1 MADVQGRDGED
12 REDGEDV
19 MTDAGFG
26 RLLYTDCAPGTGR
39 GGGGGFQVQA
49 QSPRVDGRGSVL
61 ATTWLLYEVQNAWV
75 VEQRPADEFPPG
87 FAHVADAGYG
97 TGQSRYVGKEVMGG
111 RQGNHLA
118 DCLVTTDAEQYG
130 TIRPAQLYGASFWR
144 ADPWPSTDCP
154 DFDED
159 LEPGPLLT
167 LDELTSWA
175 RELPGRGRALAGL
188 LSVLEDPEG
197 PHAVVVSADS
207 DEAMRWIAAATLLLP
222 QRQALGITFK
232 VFSANPV
239 RAQQRVV
246 AAPPDLNPQLRP
258 GLVPGVF
265 ILDAA
270 ACQADEAQVS
280 ERAAFLTGKLAS
292 DSDADPYDLLDALE
306 LADEL
311 SSGSWPTEAAAL
323 HAAWALTRPGEPLD
337 DLGQIYAWLRNSGPG
352 QLNEHGPALVEMAF
366 AGGSLPADLLRW
378 LDDAV
383 TDGRLD
389 FDHERVR
396 TRLLAAELADAR
408 AGGSVP
414 AQPLPPARLSGKA
427 ERDAESE
434 LTSAL
439 LLGDPGRIDAAQFDR
454 VLRLAYRHRIDLQAS
469 PLRERLH
476 GFAVAWIDASSG
488 NWEPQGR
495 ALADIILDEAYDELH
510 ARFAEPLSPQLTQTL
525 LRFRDI
531 FDDRDDLCDP
541 LFCHLQAAAIAGL
554 KGQQGR
560 LPRLSVSLD
569 KIARLPA
576 DSREA
581 AEAARVFQ
589 QALLAWHADDTDV
602 ALTILARLPSH
613 VHPKI
618 GERANSF
625 LTAAQAEPDTQ
636 LLDMLV
642 SLCRNGWQPPSDRLS
657 GLLDSE
663 LRVRGFL
670 AVAAHDEIAT
680 RDGLSKAVRRICA
693 ADPIVVELRA
703 NAVLDAFLT
712 TRNPHLTGAVL
723 ASYPTTKEGRGRP
736 KPVQTVIKLAG
747 ERLSA
752 GTAKEAAD
760 ITVRIV
766 MAMADQGLQR
776 NQTKRWERL
785 ADLLRGYH
793 RRLSVKDGKKW
804 QADVRA
810 RFAPDSPALREWDAL
825 FAVEPIRQGGM
836 LQNILLRK
844 TES

>member
-1 MADVQGRDGED
+1 
-12 REDGEDV
+12 

-49 QSPRVDGRGSVL
+49 QSPQVDGKGSAL
-61 ATTWLLYEVQNAWV
+61 ATGWLLYEVQNAWV
-75 VEQRPADEFPPG
+75 VGQRPVDEFPPG
-87 FAHVADAGYG
+87 FAHVAAAGYG

-118 DCLVTTDAEQYG
+118 DCLVTGDAELYG

-144 ADPWPSTDCP
+144 ADPWPATDCP
-154 DFDED
+154 DYDGD
-159 LEPGPLLT
+159 LETGPLLT
-167 LDELTSWA
+167 LDELAGWA
-175 RELPGRGRALAGL
+175 RGRPGRGRALAGL

-197 PHAVVVSADS
+197 PRAVIVSADP
-207 DEAMRWIAAATLLLP
+207 DEAMRWLAAATLLLP
-222 QRQALGITFK
+222 QRRALDVTFK

-246 AAPPDLNPQLRP
+246 AAPPDLNPRLGP

-265 ILDAA
+265 VLDAA

-280 ERAAFLTGKLAS
+280 ERAAFLAGKLAG
-292 DSDADPYDLLDALE
+292 DPDADPYDLLDALE

-311 SSGSWPTEAAAL
+311 SGGVWPTAAAAL
-323 HAAWALTRPGEPLD
+323 HAAWALTRPDEPLGD
-337 DLGQIYAWLRNSGPG
+337 PGQVHAWLRNAGPE
-352 QLNEHGPALVEMAF
+352 LLREHGPALVEMAL
-366 AGGSLPADLLRW
+366 AAVSLPAEMLRW
-378 LDDAV
+378 LDNAV
-383 TDGRLD
+383 ADRRLD
-389 FDHERVR
+389 FDHETVR
-396 TRLLAAELADAR
+396 TRLLAAELADAL

-414 AQPLPPARLSGKA
+414 AQPLPPARFSSKA

-439 LLGDPGRIDAAQFDR
+439 LLGDADRIDAVQFDR
-454 VLRLAYRHRIDLQAS
+454 VLRLAYRHRIGLQAS

-476 GFAVAWIDASSG
+476 GFAVAWIDASGG
-488 NWEPQGR
+488 NWDPRGR
-495 ALADIILDEAYDELH
+495 ALADSILDEAYDELH
-510 ARFAEPLSPQLTQTL
+510 ARFAEPLSPQLTRTL
-525 LRFRDI
+525 MRFRDL
-531 FDDRDDLCDP
+531 FDDRDDLADP
-541 LFCHLQAAAIAGL
+541 LYCHLQAAAIAGL

-560 LPRLSVSLD
+560 LPRLSVSLG

-576 DSREA
+576 NSPEA

-589 QALLAWHADDTDV
+589 QALLAWHAGDTDV
-602 ALTILARLPSH
+602 ALVILAQLPSH

-625 LTAAQAEPDTQ
+625 LTAAQAKPDTR

-642 SLCRNGWQPPSDRLS
+642 SLYKNGWQPPSDRLS

-663 LRVRGFL
+663 LRVQDFL
-670 AVAAHDEIAT
+670 AAAARDDIVT
-680 RDGLSKAVRRICA
+680 RDGLSRAVGWIRG
-693 ADPIVVELRA
+693 ADPVVVELRA
-703 NAVLDAFLT
+703 SAVLDAFLT
-712 TRNPHLTGAVL
+712 TRNPRLAGAVL
-723 ASYPTTKEGRGRP
+723 ASYPTTKEGRGKPRP
-736 KPVQTVIKLAG
+736 VHTVIKLAG

-752 GTAKEAAD
+752 GTAEEAAD
-760 ITVRIV
+760 VTVRLV
-766 MAMADQGLQR
+766 LAMANQMLQR
-776 NQTKRWERL
+776 DQNKRWERL
-785 ADLLRGYH
+785 ADQLRAYH
-793 RRLSVKDGKKW
+793 RHLSAKDAKKW

-810 RFAPDSPALREWDAL
+810 RFTPDSPGLREWDGL

-836 LQNILLRK
+836 LQNILIRK